1 MVFKLRL
8 IIIVVQVRL
17 KTLIKR
23 LNVDDIKV
31 IQSQN
36 QHFLRI
42 LTFYKNLNGSLKLA
56 IRRILKQMVSIR
68 VKLKTRQPI
77 SFRLNKFSFANTTKT
92 PCARLYTT

>member
-36 QHFLRI
+36 QHILRI
-42 LTFYKNLNGSLKLA
+42 LTF
-56 IRRILKQMVSIR
+56 
-68 VKLKTRQPI
+68 
-77 SFRLNKFSFANTTKT
+77 
-92 PCARLYTT
+92 